1 MAFGSDLLSLSSSS
15 SELLEPELEAA
26 FFAAFFGAGFS
37 SESES
42 DPDPELLLEAAFLA
56 AAFFGAGFSSEESE
70 SSLDEDDS
78 AFFF

>member
-1 MAFGSDLLSLSSSS
+1 MAFGSDLLSLSSSL

-26 FFAAFFGAGFS
+26 FFAAFFGAGFL
-37 SESES
+37 SESEL

>member
-1 MAFGSDLLSLSSSS
+1 LAFGSDLLSLSSSL

-37 SESES
+37 SE
-42 DPDPELLLEAAFLA
+42 
-56 AAFFGAGFSSEESE
+56 ESE
-70 SSLDEDDS
+70 LSLDEDDP